1 MYPNGARGRSCEQEL
16 ASIRARYYDLKSVS
30 VPALSPYR
38 EPVTA
43 AAVAAV
49 RHVSW
54 NLTVTQEC
62 RSFNEPGPAYSMPTM
77 PALANVED
85 VMVEHLRIISEEPT
99 TQTSR
104 GSRSRRLELA
114 RQAKELALAAL
125 AAAEKAEEDAS
136 ASISDEDNSDNTAEA
151 AQAIIMMYEVEE
163 QQEQREEKRGEQ
175 KEGGQGGQKNEA
187 GGEETQMASVPSVP
201 SLMDK
206 EQLINFLVHATPAQA
221 RQSLGDRLYF
231 LIHVEQELL
240 AGKITGMILEGFVNE
255 ELVALVF
262 DKAALQTVTQKALAA
277 LEAQAQSRPD
287 LVPSLFHQV
296 YLTSAWQSLICIQCC
311 PFVCSRTLI

>member
-16 ASIRARYYDLKSVS
+16 ACFRARYYDLKSMS
-30 VPALSPYR
+30 VTALSPYR

-125 AAAEKAEEDAS
+125 AAAQKAEEDAS

-163 QQEQREEKRGEQ
+163 QGREKRRTERRGARRTE
-175 KEGGQGGQKNEA
+175 KRSRWGGNTDGISSISAIFDGQGAADQFSCPRD
-187 GGEETQMASVPSVP
+187 ASASQTEFGR
-201 SLMDK
+201 SLVLSD
-206 EQLINFLVHATPAQA
+206 P
-221 RQSLGDRLYF
+221 
-231 LIHVEQELL
+231 
-240 AGKITGMILEGFVNE
+240 
-255 ELVALVF
+255 
-262 DKAALQTVTQKALAA
+262 
-277 LEAQAQSRPD
+277 
-287 LVPSLFHQV
+287 
-296 YLTSAWQSLICIQCC
+296 C
-311 PFVCSRTLI
+311 